1 MSPFHGDYLRENE
14 MIENNMETAAWSQEE
29 LGGGFVS
36 SVGRRDAKPLAVA
49 HYVVHR
55 NCF

>member
-36 SVGRRDAKPLAVA
+36 SVGRRDARPLAVA